1 MRNLCRTV
9 RATVAFAVV
18 ILGLSGLPHAQASVC
33 EGTTGAAYG
42 LCNAYCVHME
52 CNTPGKNASGTACR
66 RVAAAFERITGA
78 PLVCSTSPLT
88 CTCAGGILKCSATG
102 LEPGATAYLNI
113 DLTAYAYGF
122 NGVAD
127 APIDVAGNAQFP
139 PFNLFAYLTDRN
151 LVLTSVIMAVTNQL
165 GQILL
170 ETAAPACGR

>member
-1 MRNLCRTV
+1 MVCCRSTA
-9 RATVAFAVV
+9 RARD
-18 ILGLSGLPHAQASVC
+18 S
-33 EGTTGAAYG
+33 
-42 LCNAYCVHME
+42 
-52 CNTPGKNASGTACR
+52 R
-66 RVAAAFERITGA
+66 
-78 PLVCSTSPLT
+78 LT
-88 CTCAGGILKCSATG
+88 
-102 LEPGATAYLNI
+102 
-113 DLTAYAYGF
+113 YAYGF